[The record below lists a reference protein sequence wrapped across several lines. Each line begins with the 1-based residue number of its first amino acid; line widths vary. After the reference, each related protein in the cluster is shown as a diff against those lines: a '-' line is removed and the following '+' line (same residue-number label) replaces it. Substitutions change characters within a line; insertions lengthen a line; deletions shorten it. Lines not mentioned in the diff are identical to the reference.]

1 SLGLVD
7 IDQELH
13 TTLQEGGLKWTFYQA
28 GFGNPN
34 GEITAASLEL
44 AWLDNR
50 SDDFSLAFDSIT
62 FRQGN
67 DSATLTFSDP
77 QTAGIQN
84 LRDDGWRARLIYTA
98 SLGGNVVGSVWAGF
112 SDMSATSGTGSTVPI
127 NSLRDAL
134 TQRFEVDEQQVL
146 LGAGFNWQVTPRVPL
161 QL

>member
-1 SLGLVD
+1 DLIAGNRRLVDDSGDLQGWQGTLRVGLLDVLEAFYRRQEHDLTLKLGPIASLGLVD

-67 DSATLTFSDP
+67 DSATLTFSDT

-98 SLGGNVVGSVWAGF
+98 SLGGNV
-112 SDMSATSGTGSTVPI
+112 
-127 NSLRDAL
+127 
-134 TQRFEVDEQQVL
+134 
-146 LGAGFNWQVTPRVPL
+146 
-161 QL
+161 